1 MLKTRNDLKDIIKS
15 SIILLTGIRSL
26 DHSSQT
32 PLETPGNINQENN
45 ALVWHQ
51 THLAVPD
58 VTDYIAHSWK
68 VALFW
73 SMIPPYLIVSG
84 KSLGPRSHSCLLTSV
99 KEQSCTDATYT
110 KEQDPSVW
118 GTEILDNATSF
129 LISFHSLLV
138 FEQQIK
144 RYVCVC
150 GGGRIIPFSTT
161 ILRYYSLEF

>member
-1 MLKTRNDLKDIIKS
+1 MLKTRNDLKDIIKN
-15 SIILLTGIRSL
+15 IIHLTGIRSL

-32 PLETPGNINQENN
+32 PLKTPGNINQENK
-45 ALVWHQ
+45 ALAWHQ

-58 VTDYIAHSWK
+58 VTDYITHSWK

-84 KSLGPRSHSCLLTSV
+84 KSLGPRSHSCLLISV
-99 KEQSCTDATYT
+99 KEQCYTDATDT

-129 LISFHSLLV
+129 LISFQFLLV
-138 FEQQIK
+138 YEQQME
-144 RYVCVC
+144 RYVCW
-150 GGGRIIPFSTT
+150 GRGGRG
-161 ILRYYSLEF
+161 